1 MDLVKEVKMLETMA
15 KHYII
20 SDQCAFKLIEK
31 LSSGGDDTNFVINL
45 IYKIWNRKFTFIK
58 KYEKVIESEI
68 QNIYENYTKDLRAK
82 QINKNF
88 VKTESYCLMNKFTPE
103 NVGELLNK
111 IKNAETYSEI
121 LRCCKY
127 TDRIF
132 MFDLFKIKDNND
144 DYIDIETNT
153 SINSISLMFY
163 NKCKCKI
170 TREHYEDNLRSVL
183 IAIHYRMERIG
194 GYRLN
199 TNTHRF
205 FNETINRTRMS
216 REAIEV

>member
-1 MDLVKEVKMLETMA
+1 METLKEIKMLETMA

-20 SDQCAFKLIEK
+20 SDQCAFKLINK

-68 QNIYENYTKDLRAK
+68 QNIYENYTKDIRAK
-82 QINKNF
+82 QMNKNF
-88 VKTESYCLMNKFTPE
+88 AKTESYCLMNKFTPE

-153 SINSISLMFY
+153 SINSISLLFY

-183 IAIHYRMERIG
+183 ISIHYRMERIG
-194 GYRLN
+194 GYRL
-199 TNTHRF
+199 TANTHRF
-205 FNETINRTRMS
+205 FK
-216 REAIEV
+216 